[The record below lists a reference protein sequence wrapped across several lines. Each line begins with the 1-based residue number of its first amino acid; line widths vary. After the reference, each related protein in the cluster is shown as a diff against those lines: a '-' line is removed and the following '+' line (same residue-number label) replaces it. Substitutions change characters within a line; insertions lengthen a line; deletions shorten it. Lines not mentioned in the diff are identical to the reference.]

1 MNRGYVIYL
10 LTSSF
15 NGYKCYLRIR
25 YFFNLLCLYHL
36 FIYNLVYNDTVDECK
51 YNSKQ
56 FSTGKVI
63 ANLNFGFWTNLC
75 VKKYNSKIWNKKRC
89 FYGVFPNYNGK
100 MSINI
105 IAKKLYNIRR
115 LRNRIFHYEKIFKY
129 PQRTLGL
136 YNDILEILSYLPS
149 DNLEILKQTTTFI
162 KTYNELTQK

>member
-1 MNRGYVIYL
+1 MNRGYVIYI

-75 VKKYNSKIWNKKRC
+75 VK
-89 FYGVFPNYNGK
+89 
-100 MSINI
+100 NI
-105 IAKKLYNIRR
+105 IQKFGT
-115 LRNRIFHYEKIFKY
+115 RNVVFMGFFQITTEKC
-129 PQRTLGL
+129 Q
-136 YNDILEILSYLPS
+136 
-149 DNLEILKQTTTFI
+149 
-162 KTYNELTQK
+162 